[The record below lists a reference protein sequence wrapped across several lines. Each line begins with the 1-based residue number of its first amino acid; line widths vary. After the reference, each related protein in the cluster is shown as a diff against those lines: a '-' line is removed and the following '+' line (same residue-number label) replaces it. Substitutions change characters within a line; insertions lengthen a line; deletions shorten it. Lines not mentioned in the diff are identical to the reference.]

1 MTATL
6 TLPITNEAARRH
18 RLRERLHR
26 DGAARRRALVRLL
39 AAGHPG
45 GVLAL
50 SRRTRSRE
58 RIARARAKLGTRL
71 VVLGHH
77 YQREDIIQFADFRGD
92 SFKLAQWAAEKPE
105 AEYIVFCGVHF
116 MAEAAD
122 ILSAPHQKVM
132 LPNMAAGCSM
142 SDMADP
148 DDVYNAWA
156 ELEELG
162 IAQDTLPITYMNS
175 AAALKA
181 FVGEHGGAVCTSS
194 NAGEGAG
201 VGVRA
206 EEARALLPGP
216 APRPQHR
223 LRDGH
228 PARRRWCS
236 GAGRGRTARW
246 AGSTLRGAAGQSRVI
261 LWAGHCSVHQRFT
274 PQQIDDARAKHPD
287 VTVIVHPECR
297 WETVQAADL
306 NGSTEFIAKTIANAP
321 AGSTFAVGTEI
332 NLVSRL
338 AKENP
343 DKTVFCLDPVVCP
356 CSTMYRVHPA
366 YLAWTIESLAEGHV
380 VNQIL
385 VPDEIAGRTRSSRS
399 TACWRSDSRFGYVRW
414 PVDVGFGRIDGRG
427 PLAQPRG
434 ARRHW
439 RPRSA
444 ARRGV
449 AQPG

>member
-1 MTATL
+1 MVTATL
-6 TLPITNEAARRH
+6 LVLEKKPRAGIACESDSIETVPLSE
-18 RLRERLHR
+18 ERSFAYWQQ
-26 DGAARRRALVRLL
+26 DI
-39 AAGHPG
+39 PQEYW
-45 GVLAL
+45 AL
-50 SRRTRSRE
+50 SADEITE
-58 RIARARAKLGTRL
+58 RIRAARAKLGSRL

-142 SDMADP
+142 ADMAEP

-156 ELEELG
+156 EMEELG

-181 FVGEHGGAVCTSS
+181 FVGEKGGAVCTSS
-194 NAGEGAG
+194 NAAKVLEWAFAQKKRVLFFPDQHLGRNTGYSMGIPLEQMVLWGWS
-201 VGVRA
+201 
-206 EEARALLPGP
+206 
-216 APRPQHR
+216 RPY
-223 LRDGH
+223 G
-228 PARRRWCS
+228 S
-236 GAGRGRTARW
+236 MGGRT
-246 AGSTLRGAAGQSRVI
+246 LQELQESRVI

-274 PQQIDDARAKHPD
+274 PQQIEEARAKHPGLN
-287 VTVIVHPECR
+287 VIVHPECR

-321 AGSTFAVGTEI
+321 AGSTWAIGTEI
-332 NLVSRL
+332 NLVARL
-338 AKENP
+338 AKEHP

-366 YLAWTIESLAEGHV
+366 YLAWTVESLAEGRV
-380 VNQIL
+380 VNQVL
-385 VPDEIAGRTRSSRS
+385 VPD
-399 TACWRSDSRFGYVRW
+399 
-414 PVDVGFGRIDGRG
+414 DVASNAK
-427 PLAQPRG
+427 LALERML
-434 ARRHW
+434 AIK
-439 RPRSA
+439 
-444 ARRGV
+444 
-449 AQPG
+449 